1 MKEICINIAGCN
13 SLGDTLCATPIV
25 RKISKSYNRKVHVI
39 SKHPDLFKNSPYV
52 NRNIPYTDEEFDRVN
67 KEYEVMSTFDV
78 SYKDNGVCNKHNV
91 MDIRQLHAINL
102 GFMLTKD
109 EMTLD
114 YIPNED
120 VTLPHLPNKYV
131 LIHPVQ
137 NWNSRTWPAKNWQ
150 MLTQLLNEKGISVI
164 SIGKNSSELG
174 GSNVDKPVFD
184 FPIKLGY
191 NLMNQTSLDQTW
203 HLINNSMCFVTM
215 DSGLLHLAGTT
226 DAEIIQ
232 LGSSINPEFRT
243 PYRNGSQ
250 EYKYHYVR
258 GGCGLN
264 CASDMKYGVREWG
277 SIQGIP
283 SLVNC
288 LERKKTF
295 ECHPSVLHVYNK
307 IIEIIDKNKN
317 YHNIF

>member
-52 NRNIPYTDEEFDRVN
+52 DRNIPYTDEEFDRVN

-150 MLTQLLNEKGISVI
+150 MLTQLLNEKGVLVI

-203 HLINNSMCFVTM
+203 HLMNNCSCFITM

-226 DAEIIQ
+226 DCEIIQ
-232 LGSSINPEFRT
+232 LGSSIDPEFRS
-243 PYRNGSQ
+243 PYRHGSQ
-250 EYKYHYVR
+250 QYKYHYVN
-258 GGCGLN
+258 GGCGLH
-264 CASDMKYGVREWG
+264 CASDMKHGVREWG

-288 LERKKTF
+288 LENKKSF
-295 ECHPSVLHVYNK
+295 ECHPSVLQVYLK
-307 IIEIIDKNKN
+307 ILEIVS
-317 YHNIF
+317 